1 MKKLIFIG
9 LCLLLSAAAWAQP
22 SPRKV
27 QVALLLDTSN
37 SMDGLIEQAKSQLW
51 TIVNTLT
58 TLKFDGK
65 APEIE
70 ISLYEYGNDGLDAA
84 EHHVRQV
91 APLTKDLDLISEK
104 LFSLKT
110 NGGNE
115 YCGSVIGKSL
125 KQLDWS
131 GNEKDMKLIYIA
143 GNEPFSQG
151 PVSYTEMC
159 KDALGKNIFVNTI
172 YCGSK
177 DEGISGLWKDGADK
191 GGGKYFNIDQNRA
204 VVYIE
209 TPYDIRINELNINLN
224 KTYIG
229 YGAAAAPKMEMQRKQ
244 DANASGLSAANAA
257 ERAVTKASSAY
268 RNADWDLVDAIKE
281 KKVKIEELKD
291 EDLTGELKGKSKKEI
306 EEYVKKKEAE
316 REKIQKEIGELS
328 KKRSEYIADKQKER
342 AKTDDLGNA
351 VVLSLKEQAKRLGY
365 SF

>member
-1 MKKLIFIG
+1 MKKIFFIA
-9 LCLLLSAAAWAQP
+9 LLSLLNTTVWAH

-58 TLKFDGK
+58 TLKFGGETPD
-65 APEIE
+65 IE
-70 ISLYEYGNDGLDAA
+70 IALYEYGNDGLDAA
-84 EHHVRQV
+84 EHHIRQV

-125 KQLDWS
+125 KQLEWS
-131 GNEKDMKLIYIA
+131 SKDKDMKLIYIA

-151 PVSYTEMC
+151 PVSYTETC
-159 KDALGKNIFVNTI
+159 KNAVNKDIFINTI

-177 DEGISGLWKDGADK
+177 ESGVNELWKDGADK
-191 GGGKYFNIDQNRA
+191 GGGKYFNIDQNRT

-209 TPYDIRINELNINLN
+209 TPYDVRINELNIHLN

-229 YGAAAAPKMEMQRKQ
+229 YGASAAPKMEMQRKQ
-244 DANASGLSAANAA
+244 DENASGISAANAA

-268 RNADWDLVDAIKE
+268 RNAEWDLVDAVKD
-281 KKVKIEELKD
+281 KKVKIDDLKEGELPK
-291 EDLTGELKGKSKKEI
+291 ELKGKSKKEI
-306 EEYVKKKEAE
+306 EEYVKRKDAE
-316 REKIQKEIGELS
+316 RATIQKEIGTLS
-328 KKRSEYIADKQKER
+328 KKRLDYIAEKQKKS

-351 VVLSLKEQAKRLGY
+351 VVLSLKEQAKKLGY
-365 SF
+365 EY

>member
-1 MKKLIFIG
+1 MKKLILIS
-9 LCLLLSAAAWAQP
+9 LLFVLNTAAWAQP

-51 TIVNTLT
+51 NIVNTLT
-58 TLKFDGK
+58 TLKFEGK
-65 APEIE
+65 TPEIE

-151 PVSYTEMC
+151 PVSYTETC
-159 KDALGKNIFVNTI
+159 KDAVSKNIFVNAI

-177 DEGISGLWKDGADK
+177 EEGVNGLWKDGADK

-204 VVYIE
+204 VIYIE

-224 KTYIG
+224 NTYIG
-229 YGAAAAPKMEMQRKQ
+229 YGASAAPKMEMQRKQ

-268 RNADWDLVDAIKE
+268 RNADWDLVDAVKE

-291 EDLTGELKGKSKKEI
+291 EELTGELKGKSKKEI

-316 REKIQKEIGELS
+316 REKVQKEIAELS
-328 KKRSEYIADKQKER
+328 KKRSEYIAEKQKES